1 MKTANK
7 IKNILLGVL
16 AVATMSSAAI
26 MPALAATCP
35 DGKDKPTIEECLEG
49 EEKEGE
55 EKEGIKAKADLMS
68 TVKKIV
74 DFIIGL
80 IGVVAVFMVIF
91 GGFQYTTSQGDPGK
105 VKKAKDTILY
115 GIVGLVVALL
125 AFGIVNFVLKNLF

>member
-16 AVATMSSAAI
+16 AVATMSSATI
-26 MPALAATCP
+26 MPALATVTCP
-35 DGKDKPTIEECLEG
+35 DGKEKTTIEECLER
-49 EEKEGE
+49 EPKT
-55 EKEGIKAKADLMS
+55 DLTS

-80 IGVVAVFMVIF
+80 IGIVAVFMVIF
-91 GGFQYTTSQGDPGK
+91 GGFQYTTSQGDAGK

-125 AFGIVNFVLKNLF
+125 AFGIVNFVLKSLF

>member
-35 DGKDKPTIEECLEG
+35 DGSEKTTIEECLQREP
-49 EEKEGE
+49 KT
-55 EKEGIKAKADLMS
+55 DLTS

-80 IGVVAVFMVIF
+80 IGIVAVFMVIF
-91 GGFQYTTSQGDPGK
+91 GGFQYTTSQGDAGK

-125 AFGIVNFVLKNLF
+125 AFGIVNFVLKSLF